1 MTSNVANYNCR
12 FLAGIECPNAAVLDQ
27 FCECGECL
35 EFEKVADVQQL
46 KVAFQNCRKTLSE
59 REDLIRRERDDFITS
74 TNQIEAMVDKLC
86 LGDPT
91 AHLAMYSTNPHIQ
104 NLAAGLNHLAESMQ
118 KMDNDNLEMAIG
130 LCEHYDALIKLAHGH
145 FDVRAP
151 EDSPNELIAKLGS
164 LINEEART
172 LLTMIE
178 ELQHTKNNLMISRQK
193 MQDIV
198 EFLPDATFVINADKR
213 VIAWNHAME
222 LMTGVDK
229 AEMLDKGNYEYG
241 APFYGSPQLALIDFI
256 DDDTSEFGTRYQNIE
271 RKGNVLFAETFL
283 PGFRGGDG
291 LQIWITAS
299 PLFDREGN
307 RVGAIESVR
316 DITDWKRAVEERQQR
331 TRDLE
336 EKSSQ
341 LLATQKEL
349 YRAER
354 LAGLGMLAA
363 GVAHE
368 INNPLAVIRG
378 NAELLQSAI
387 PEESEIREDAD
398 AIVEEAIRIERIV
411 NNLRVFSRNGI
422 KRVSTFSLGKM
433 LDAILNHIG
442 HQIPLDSYRVMRDY
456 RERDVEICGDRDQL
470 RQVFTNLIING
481 LQAMPEGGELMV
493 STEPDQTDQ
502 QVMVTVQDNGCG
514 IQDKDKELLFSPFFS
529 TKAHGT
535 GLGLAVSY
543 GIVKDHG
550 GGIRF
555 ESRVGEGATFM
566 VLLPLRQE
574 VVERAAGNTWLTDL
588 NGARFSL

>member
-1 MTSNVANYNCR
+1 MTSNGANYNCR
-12 FLAGIECPNAAVLDQ
+12 FLPDIECPNAAVPDL
-27 FCECGECL
+27 FCACGDCL
-35 EFEKVADVQQL
+35 EFEKVADVQRL
-46 KVAFQNCRKTLSE
+46 KDAFQRCRKTMSE
-59 REDLIRRERDDFITS
+59 CEDRMRCERDDFTRNS
-74 TNQIEAMVDKLC
+74 DQIEAMVDKLC

-91 AHLAMYSTNPHIQ
+91 AHLAMYSNNPQNQ
-104 NLAAGLNHLAESMQ
+104 NLVSRFNQLAEIML
-118 KMDNDNLEMAIG
+118 KMDNDSLEMAIG
-130 LCEHYDALIKLAHGH
+130 LCEHYDALIKLAHGQ

-178 ELQHTKNNLMISRQK
+178 ELQHTENKLMLSHQK

-198 EFLPDATFVINADKR
+198 EFLPDATFVIDADKR

-229 AEMLDKGNYEYG
+229 TEMLGKGYYEYG
-241 APFYGSPQLALIDFI
+241 TPFYGSPQKALIDFI
-256 DDDTSEFGTRYQNIE
+256 DDDTSQFSNRYQNIE

-283 PGFRGGDG
+283 PRFHGEDG

-336 EKSSQ
+336 EKTSQ

-354 LAGLGMLAA
+354 LAGLGLLAA

-378 NAELLQSAI
+378 NAELLQSSL
-387 PEESEIREDAD
+387 PKESENREEAD

-411 NNLRVFSRNGI
+411 NNLRVFSRNGM

-433 LDAILNHIG
+433 LDAILNKIG
-442 HQIPLDSYRVMRDY
+442 HQISLDCYRVMRDY
-456 RERDVEICGDRDQL
+456 RKGDLEIGGDRDQL

-481 LQAMPEGGELMV
+481 LQAMPEGGDLMV
-493 STEPDQTDQ
+493 RTEPDQSDQ
-502 QVMVTVQDNGCG
+502 QVMVTVQDSGCG
-514 IQDKDKELLFSPFFS
+514 IPDKDKERLFTPFFS
-529 TKAHGT
+529 TKARGT

-543 GIVKDHG
+543 GIVRDHG
-550 GGIRF
+550 GDIRF
-555 ESRVGEGATFM
+555 ESRAGEGATFM

-574 VVERAAGNTWLTDL
+574 AVEHPT
-588 NGARFSL
+588 